1 MRAPPLAPNSGTRG
15 APTRAEGRSP
25 HRLVA
30 LACAVVLTAV
40 AVLNYLP
47 GVPRP
52 DGAVFGVF
60 ALDVYD
66 DALHLASALWA
77 LGAAL
82 VSARAARLFLLL
94 FGAAYLLDGLMGLTL
109 GSGYLDLGILNYGIQ
124 DLPLTFRIMA
134 NTPHIVLGG
143 VALLVGLLGA
153 RGGARP

>member
-1 MRAPPLAPNSGTRG
+1 MSIPSLDRKTEGSG
-15 APTRAEGRSP
+15 AAWSL
-25 HRLVA
+25 HRTVA
-30 LACAVVLTAV
+30 LGYFVVLAAV
-40 AVLNYLP
+40 AALNYVP

-52 DGAVFGVF
+52 GGAVFGVF

-109 GSGYLDLGILNYGIQ
+109 GSGYLDLGILNVGIR
-124 DLPLTFRIMA
+124 DLPLSFRVMA
-134 NTPHIVLGG
+134 NAPHIGLGG
-143 VALLVGLLGA
+143 VALLAGLWAGTG
-153 RGGARP
+153 RTGP